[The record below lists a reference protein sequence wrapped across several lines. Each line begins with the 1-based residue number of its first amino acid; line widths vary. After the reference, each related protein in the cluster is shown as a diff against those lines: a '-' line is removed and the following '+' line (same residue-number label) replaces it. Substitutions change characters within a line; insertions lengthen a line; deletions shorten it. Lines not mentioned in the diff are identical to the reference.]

1 MGKGELSFPNHNGAY
16 MTRVFVTILV
26 FKQQPK
32 HKRVHNFMSS
42 RASSLST
49 PLELYVINAKKQTNI
64 SYLCLLKR
72 SSLRKKKEKERKVE
86 FSLAYM

>member
-1 MGKGELSFPNHNGAY
+1 MGTGELSFPNHNGAY

-32 HKRVHNFMSS
+32 LKRVHNFMFS

-64 SYLCLLKR
+64 L
-72 SSLRKKKEKERKVE
+72 SLPSQTFFPEKKKKKKEK
-86 FSLAYM
+86 